1 MKGKLTNTDFEIIS
15 YLYDKSKHKPRIV
28 FNPDCF
34 GVICSALG
42 NDEYYMMIEE
52 YLRNE
57 LQERFLR
64 VETSK
69 YNEPIFVI
77 AYGDDVTEISFE
89 NVQSYKEVTTEVKAI
104 QFKMESIEELQAFTG
119 GGVIAKKNGVN
130 VYIFADREGNVLT
143 VPEDSWLCLYPNGCY
158 QEFTDE
164 NFKKE
169 YIPYI
174 EEREKET
181 LSEIRD
187 QMQALA
193 KMITN
198 NCTCAKEVLTKDE
211 ASIYLGV
218 SVSYLHKLT
227 MKRQIPFYVPFGKQ
241 HYFKRSELDEWITQN
256 RITKETN

>member
-15 YLYDKSKHKPRIV
+15 YLYDKGEHKPRIV
-28 FNPDCF
+28 FKPDCF
-34 GVICSALG
+34 NVVCSALG

-57 LQERFLR
+57 LQKRFLR
-64 VETSK
+64 VETSR

-77 AYGDDVTEISFE
+77 AYGEDTTEISFK
-89 NVQSYKEVTTEVKAI
+89 NVQSYKEVTTEVKAV
-104 QFKMESIEELQAFTG
+104 QFKMENLEELQAFTG
-119 GGVIAKKNGVN
+119 GGAVFKVNREN
-130 VYIFADREGNVLT
+130 VYMFIDKDGHVMTA
-143 VPEDSWLCLYPNGCY
+143 PESSWLRLLPNGY
-158 QEFTDE
+158 YEIMYDDD
-164 NFKKE
+164 FKRE
-169 YIPYI
+169 YTPYI

-181 LSEIRD
+181 LSDIRD

-198 NCTCAKEVLTKDE
+198 NCTCTKEVLTKDE

-227 MKRQIPFYVPFGKQ
+227 MKRQIPFYTPFGKQ

-256 RITKETN
+256 KTTKENN

>member
-28 FNPDCF
+28 FKPDCF
-34 GVICSALG
+34 VVVCSAVG
-42 NDEYYMMIEE
+42 NDEYYMMIEG
-52 YLRNE
+52 YLRKE

-64 VETSK
+64 VETNQ
-69 YNEPIFVI
+69 YNDPIYVI

-104 QFKMESIEELQAFTG
+104 QFKMGNVEKLQEFTG
-119 GGVIAKKNGVN
+119 GGIISNVNGKS
-130 VYIFADREGNVLT
+130 VYMFADRDGHVMT
-143 VPEDSWLCLYPNGCY
+143 APESSWLCSLPNGY
-158 QEFTDE
+158 YEVMYDDD
-164 NFKKE
+164 FKRE
-169 YIPYI
+169 YTPYI

-181 LSEIRD
+181 LLDIRD
-187 QMQALA
+187 QMQSLA

-198 NCTCAKEVLTKDE
+198 NCTCTKEVLTKDE

-227 MKRQIPFYVPFGKQ
+227 MKRQIPFYTPFGKQ
-241 HYFKRSELDEWITQN
+241 HYFKRSELDEWITRN
-256 RITKETN
+256 KITKENN

>member
-15 YLYDKSKHKPRIV
+15 YLYDKSKHKPRVV
-28 FNPDCF
+28 FKQNYF
-34 GVICSALG
+34 GIICSALG

-57 LQERFLR
+57 LQGRFLR
-64 VETSK
+64 VKTSQ
-69 YNEPIFVI
+69 YNEPIFAI
-77 AYGDDVTEISFE
+77 AYGEDTTGISFE

-104 QFKMESIEELQAFTG
+104 QFKMENIEELKAFTG
-119 GGVIAKKNGVN
+119 GGTITKKNGVN
-130 VYIFADREGNVLT
+130 VYVSVDKDGQVFTI
-143 VPEDSWLCLYPNGCY
+143 PENSWLCLRSNNYYDSLP
-158 QEFTDE
+158 DE
-164 NFKKE
+164 AFKE
-169 YIPYI
+169 AYTPYI
-174 EEREKET
+174 EDREKET
-181 LSEIRD
+181 LSDIRD

-198 NCTCAKEVLTKDE
+198 NCTCTKEVLTKDE

-227 MKRQIPFYVPFGKQ
+227 MKREIPFYTPFGKQ

-256 RITKETN
+256 KITKGNN

>member
-1 MKGKLTNTDFEIIS
+1 MKGELTNTDFEIIS

-28 FNPDCF
+28 FKLDYF

-89 NVQSYKEVTTEVKAI
+89 NVQSYKAVTTEVKAI

-130 VYIFADREGNVLT
+130 VYIFADKDGNLLT
-143 VPEDSWLCLYPNGCY
+143 IPEDSWLCLYPNGY
-158 QEFTDE
+158 YGSLLNE
-164 NFKKE
+164 NFKTD
-169 YIPYI
+169 YAPYV

-187 QMQALA
+187 QMQTLA

-211 ASIYLGV
+211 SAIYLGV

-227 MKRQIPFYVPFGKQ
+227 ANRQIPFYVPFGKQ

-256 RITKETN
+256 KITKNNN

>member
-15 YLYDKSKHKPRIV
+15 YLHDKSKHMPRIV
-28 FNPDCF
+28 FKQDCF
-34 GVICSALG
+34 GIICSALG

-64 VETSK
+64 TETSR

-77 AYGDDVTEISFE
+77 AYGEDTTEISFE
-89 NVQSYKEVTTEVKAI
+89 NVQSYKEVATEIKAI
-104 QFKMESIEELQAFTG
+104 QFKMENVEGLKAFTG
-119 GGVIAKKNGVN
+119 GGLVSKVNGGN
-130 VYIFADREGNVLT
+130 VYMFTDREGHVMT
-143 VPEDSWLCLYPNGCY
+143 APESSWLRLLPNGY
-158 QEFTDE
+158 YEMMYDDD
-164 NFKKE
+164 FKRE
-169 YIPYI
+169 YTPYI

-181 LSEIRD
+181 LSGIRD

-198 NCTCAKEVLTKDE
+198 NCTCTKEVLTKDE

-227 MKRQIPFYVPFGKQ
+227 MKRQIPFYTPFGKQ

-256 RITKETN
+256 KTTKENN

>member
-15 YLYDKSKHKPRIV
+15 YLYNKSKRKPRIV

-34 GVICSALG
+34 NVVCSALG
-42 NDEYYMMIEE
+42 NDEYYMMIEG

-64 VETSK
+64 IETSR
-69 YNEPIFVI
+69 YNELIFVI
-77 AYGDDVTEISFE
+77 AYGEDTTEISFE
-89 NVQSYKEVTTEVKAI
+89 NVRSYKEVTTEVKAI
-104 QFKMESIEELQAFTG
+104 QFKMENLEELKAFTG
-119 GGVIAKKNGVN
+119 GGLVSRVNGEN
-130 VYIFADREGNVLT
+130 VYMFTDREGHVMT
-143 VPEDSWLCLYPNGCY
+143 VPESSWLRLLPNGY
-158 QEFTDE
+158 YGIMYDDD
-164 NFKKE
+164 FKRG
-169 YIPYI
+169 YMPYV

-181 LSEIRD
+181 LSDIRD
-187 QMQALA
+187 QMQAIA

-198 NCTCAKEVLTKDE
+198 NCTCMKEVLTKDE

-227 MKRQIPFYVPFGKQ
+227 MKRQIPFYTPFGKQ

-256 RITKETN
+256 KTTKENN

>member
-15 YLYDKSKHKPRIV
+15 YLCDKSKHKPRIV
-28 FNPDCF
+28 FKPDCF
-34 GVICSALG
+34 DVICSALG

-64 VETSK
+64 VDTSR

-77 AYGDDVTEISFE
+77 AYGEDTTEISFE
-89 NVQSYKEVTTEVKAI
+89 NVQSYKEVTTEVKAV
-104 QFKMESIEELQAFTG
+104 QFKMENLEELQAFTG
-119 GGVIAKKNGVN
+119 GGVVFKLNGEN
-130 VYIFADREGNVLT
+130 VYMFTDREGHVMT
-143 VPEDSWLCLYPNGCY
+143 APESSWLRLLPNGY
-158 QEFTDE
+158 YDVMYDDD
-164 NFKKE
+164 FKRE
-169 YIPYI
+169 YTPCID
-174 EEREKET
+174 EREKET
-181 LSEIRD
+181 LSDIRN

-198 NCTCAKEVLTKDE
+198 NCTCTKEVLAKDE

-227 MKRQIPFYVPFGKQ
+227 MKRQIPFYTPFGKQ

-256 RITKETN
+256 KATKENN